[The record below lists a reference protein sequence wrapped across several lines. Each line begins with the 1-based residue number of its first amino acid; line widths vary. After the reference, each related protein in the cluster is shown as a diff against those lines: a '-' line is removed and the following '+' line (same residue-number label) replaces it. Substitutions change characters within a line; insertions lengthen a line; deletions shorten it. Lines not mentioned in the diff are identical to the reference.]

1 MTNPHFSFLDNFRP
15 CKIKIHGKTYPSVEH
30 YYQSQKTLSPKER
43 EKIKFARTAGKAK
56 KLGRESKLRKDWNKI
71 KVSVLGKALYA
82 KFTQHPELRKRLL
95 STGNS
100 ILIENNPLDPYWG
113 TGPDGKGKN
122 MTGKLLM
129 ELRERLSK

>member
-1 MTNPHFSFLDNFRP
+1 
-15 CKIKIHGKTYPSVEH
+15 
-30 YYQSQKTLSPKER
+30 
-43 EKIKFARTAGKAK
+43 
-56 KLGRESKLRKDWNKI
+56 
-71 KVSVLGKALYA
+71 
-82 KFTQHPELRKRLL
+82 L